1 VTAKTAAVDKP
12 SVLRYDIRSICAKK
26 EEIKTK
32 KGKAMASSMTGF
44 GRAEKAFKD
53 RVVAIEFKSV
63 NHRYFEFSSR
73 TPRGFGSL
81 DEKLKNLVQTKIS
94 RGKIDANVSVT
105 TVGLGDVLVRINRPL
120 VETYIE
126 QLRTLGPQLSLSD
139 DLTLS
144 NVAKMPDA
152 FAIEKAAVDED
163 AVVRDVI
170 EVASEALERI
180 AEMRRNEGERLKS
193 DILMRLETI
202 EMLVARV
209 EEISPRTLEDYRQRL
224 RQKITEVLSE
234 HSIDEARILT
244 EVAIFSDRIAI
255 DEETVRLR
263 SHLTAFRDILSQ
275 QDAVGRKLDFL
286 AQELN
291 REINTVGS
299 KAQDAAM
306 TGVVIEIKSEMEKVR
321 EQIQNIE

>member
-1 VTAKTAAVDKP
+1 
-12 SVLRYDIRSICAKK
+12 
-26 EEIKTK
+26 
-32 KGKAMASSMTGF
+32 MASSMTGF
-44 GRAEKAFKD
+44 GRAEKAFSD
-53 RVVAIEFKSV
+53 RIVAVEFKSV

-81 DEKLKNLVQTKIS
+81 DDRLKNLVQTKMS
-94 RGKIDANVSVT
+94 RGKIDANVSIT
-105 TVGLGDVLVRINRPL
+105 TVGLGDVLVRINQSL
-120 VETYIE
+120 VETYLE
-126 QLRTLGPQLSLSD
+126 QLRKLGQQLSLAD

-144 NVAKMPDA
+144 IVAKMPDV

-163 AVVRDVI
+163 VVVRDVL
-170 EVASEALERI
+170 EVAGEALERI
-180 AEMRRNEGERLKS
+180 AVMRQNEGERLKT
-193 DILMRLETI
+193 DILMRLDTI
-202 EMLVARV
+202 EALVARV
-209 EEISPRTLEDYRQRL
+209 EEVSPRTLEEYRQRL
-224 RQKITEVLSE
+224 RQKIAEVLSE
-234 HSIDEARILT
+234 RSIDEARVLT

-263 SHLTAFRDILSQ
+263 SHLTAFREILSQ

-299 KAQDAAM
+299 KAQDATM
-306 TGVVIEIKSEMEKVR
+306 TGIVIEIKSEMEKVR